1 MQTWLW
7 WHGKKISKNPLHEYL
22 YTNTM
27 KSFPFTHGFSLRVI
41 AKKVRSKKSTAF
53 NIIKHFKQHGSVELE
68 KPSGR
73 RSTWDRK
80 DVYRVNTWIK
90 ADPTIT
96 AEELMEKFH
105 VRGVLV
111 LFLARCT
118 RFCTY

>member
-1 MQTWLW
+1 MVAQLN
-7 WHGKKISKNPLHEYL
+7 KQRKPAPRIPIQKRYEIISLH
-22 YTNTM
+22 
-27 KSFPFTHGFSLRVI
+27 THGFSLCVI
-41 AKKVRSKKSTAF
+41 AKKVRTKKSTAF

-68 KPSGR
+68 KPSGW
-73 RSTWDRK
+73 RSTWDWK

-111 LFLARCT
+111 LFLVRCM

>member
-1 MQTWLW
+1 MVARQ
-7 WHGKKISKNPLHEYL
+7 KNQQKPAPRIPVQKRYEIISLH
-22 YTNTM
+22 
-27 KSFPFTHGFSLRVI
+27 THGFLLHVI
-41 AKKVRSKKSTAF
+41 AKKVRTKKSTAF

-73 RSTWDRK
+73 RSTWDQK
-80 DVYRVNTWIK
+80 DVYRVNAWIK

-111 LFLARCT
+111 LFLARCA